1 MSKINPDNKKVT
13 LLEMRFEYM
22 RMLKEVG
29 DLENVEAYPYENN
42 SFTTE
47 ENWKVKVD
55 FDVVPFAEFEQLN
68 LPTKRR
74 NTYNVSYDVNGEQSQ
89 YKKTTYK
96 QLIRILKT
104 VSNIVVDFVRGKD
117 TVEALGFLAANKDP
131 QKLITHTDSQKSAI
145 YKAIIVKS
153 ISKLGSEWKL
163 REVEIGGP
171 EFKGFVLIKAKI

>member
-1 MSKINPDNKKVT
+1 MSKIDPNKIT
-13 LLEMRFEYM
+13 LLEMRTQYL
-22 RMLKEVG
+22 RILQEVG

-42 SFTTE
+42 SFTTD

-55 FDVVPFAEFEQLN
+55 FDVVPFAEFKQLN

-96 QLIRILKT
+96 QLIKILKT
-104 VSNIVVDFVRGKD
+104 VSDIVNYFISNNDK
-117 TVEALGFLAANKDP
+117 VEALTFLAANKDP
-131 QKLITHTDSQKSAI
+131 KKLITHTDPQKSSI
-145 YKAIIVKS
+145 YKSIIIKN
-153 ISKLGSEWKL
+153 ISKLGQEWKL

-171 EFKGFVLIKAKI
+171 EFMGFILIKNRK

>member
-1 MSKINPDNKKVT
+1 MSKIDPDKSKIT
-13 LLEMRFEYM
+13 LLEMRTEYL
-22 RMLKEVG
+22 RILHEVG

-42 SFTTE
+42 NFTTD

-55 FDVVPFAEFEQLN
+55 FDVVPFTEFEQLN
-68 LPTKRR
+68 LPTKRG

-104 VSNIVVDFVRGKD
+104 VSDIVVDFVKGKD

-131 QKLITHTDSQKSAI
+131 QKLITHTDPQKSAI
-145 YKAIIVKS
+145 YKVIIVKS
-153 ISKLGSEWKL
+153 ISKLGSKWKL

-171 EFKGFVLIKAKI
+171 EFRGFVLIKTKI